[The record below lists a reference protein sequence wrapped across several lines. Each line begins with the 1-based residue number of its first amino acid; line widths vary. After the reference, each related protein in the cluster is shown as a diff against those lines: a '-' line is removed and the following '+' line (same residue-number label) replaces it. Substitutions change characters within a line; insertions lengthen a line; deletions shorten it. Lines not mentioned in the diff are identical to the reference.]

1 MIKLK
6 PLVEGYF
13 HLPLKVIKPVV
24 DAYIENYKKY
34 KINKV
39 KRVTDKSFPNV
50 QIPIDFT
57 NSNYKFLNELNPF
70 VVIKFTKDD
79 STFMGF
85 ESTYGKTKNN
95 PISVG
100 VIELSLSR
108 GSREI
113 YDVIEHELLHFVQE
127 LIKKYRE
134 VKHNKKST
142 DTMMGGLPS
151 PKLISKDIDIHG
163 YKKRPDSEYY
173 RNLKR
178 VSHSKR
184 PIEYYPD
191 LLSSIRELQY
201 LFYKKVEKEGNLDK
215 WSSIKDS
222 TQLKKQFFIEF
233 IQAVNSNLIGRRGF
247 EFAISAKVF
256 IDFKKIS
263 SDFYKKMLSIAYD
276 SFVNKSIEFDHSSL
290 SKLENYIK
298 SELDKQPINIP
309 VDKFKFLNSYLKII
323 DADDIFTK
331 VPDSIPI
338 EDGKN
343 DTAYSLFDAI
353 GIKEKYSDYG
363 FSFVLPSS
371 EKSIK
376 NLFKELKHL
385 KTYKR
390 NFYLTLEDNRELTD
404 DELNIIYDSIY
415 EYIKEMYVNAI
426 NFGDVN
432 KLKNIID
439 SSYKN

>member
-1 MIKLK
+1 M
-6 PLVEGYF
+6 
-13 HLPLKVIKPVV
+13 
-24 DAYIENYKKY
+24 
-34 KINKV
+34 
-39 KRVTDKSFPNV
+39 
-50 QIPIDFT
+50 
-57 NSNYKFLNELNPF
+57 
-70 VVIKFTKDD
+70 
-79 STFMGF
+79 
-85 ESTYGKTKNN
+85 
-95 PISVG
+95 
-100 VIELSLSR
+100 
-108 GSREI
+108 
-113 YDVIEHELLHFVQE
+113 
-127 LIKKYRE
+127 
-134 VKHNKKST
+134 
-142 DTMMGGLPS
+142 
-151 PKLISKDIDIHG
+151 
-163 YKKRPDSEYY
+163 
-173 RNLKR
+173 
-178 VSHSKR
+178 
-184 PIEYYPD
+184 
-191 LLSSIRELQY
+191 
-201 LFYKKVEKEGNLDK
+201 
-215 WSSIKDS
+215 
-222 TQLKKQFFIEF
+222 
-233 IQAVNSNLIGRRGF
+233 
-247 EFAISAKVF
+247 
-256 IDFKKIS
+256 
-263 SDFYKKMLSIAYD
+263 
-276 SFVNKSIEFDHSSL
+276 
-290 SKLENYIK
+290 ENYIK

-415 EYIKEMYVNAI
+415 EYIKEMYVTAI